1 MKSLKENGVDN
12 TYNDFCIPMKV
23 ENAYGVFWE
32 DSRYGNINRVI
43 YRMNSLVKLV
53 TCLFAIVP
61 VTMSA
66 QMDKN
71 FFKKLQTEK

>member
-1 MKSLKENGVDN
+1 
-12 TYNDFCIPMKV
+12 
-23 ENAYGVFWE
+23 
-32 DSRYGNINRVI
+32 
-43 YRMNSLVKLV
+43 MNSLVKLV

-71 FFKKLQTEK
+71 FFKKLQTEKITSSDCLKWKQFGPGMAGYCEEFWIWYLG

>member
-1 MKSLKENGVDN
+1 
-12 TYNDFCIPMKV
+12 
-23 ENAYGVFWE
+23 
-32 DSRYGNINRVI
+32 
-43 YRMNSLVKLV
+43 MNSLVKLV

-71 FFKKLQTEK
+71 FLRNYKQKK